1 MMREIVELRTELGRL
16 EETEKKK
23 KKSFTI
29 APTMY
34 TFYRNGLAKRHLAR
48 SASMTS
54 SDILSSVDDNDT
66 SYLENIIQQCS
77 YPLPNPFFA
86 TSDFVNQYL
95 FMCNEV
101 CHILAAEPRLLRLK
115 SPAYVFGDFHGN
127 MPDLL
132 AFARTMWPLGIHLT
146 PGTFLFLG
154 DYVDRGMFGI
164 EVLCYL
170 FAQKIMLPD
179 KVFLLRGNHEVKVVN
194 GCDHYYGNRC
204 LLGQLKERFTEN
216 VAYMLWEETNRVFD
230 YLPLA
235 ATIDDV
241 IFCVHGGIPR
251 PVDNSSSAN
260 IDIINQIPT
269 PYELLPTQSPGE
281 NLLVKQLVTDLL
293 WSDPARSQQEGHLDP
308 NGFGQGERG
317 TGAVCYG
324 QKAIEEFVMNNEL
337 SHILRAHEP
346 TASGVSVRKGAKVIT
361 IFSTSKDHNC
371 QNAFCGCILV
381 DGENIIAINHP
392 DGTLND
398 EQAFAVGSSQPA
410 LS

>member
-1 MMREIVELRTELGRL
+1 MVII
-16 EETEKKK
+16 
-23 KKSFTI
+23 SF
-29 APTMY
+29 
-34 TFYRNGLAKRHLAR
+34 LHHL
-48 SASMTS
+48 
-54 SDILSSVDDNDT
+54 
-66 SYLENIIQQCS
+66 Q
-77 YPLPNPFFA
+77 
-86 TSDFVNQYL
+86 
-95 FMCNEV
+95 
-101 CHILAAEPRLLRLK
+101 
-115 SPAYVFGDFHGN
+115 
-127 MPDLL
+127 
-132 AFARTMWPLGIHLT
+132 
-146 PGTFLFLG
+146 
-154 DYVDRGMFGI
+154 
-164 EVLCYL
+164 
-170 FAQKIMLPD
+170 
-179 KVFLLRGNHEVKVVN
+179 
-194 GCDHYYGNRC
+194 
-204 LLGQLKERFTEN
+204 
-216 VAYMLWEETNRVFD
+216 LWEETNRVFD

-251 PVDNSSSAN
+251 PVDNSPSAS
-260 IDIINQIPT
+260 ISIINQIPT
-269 PYELLPTQSPGE
+269 PYELLPTQNPGE

-324 QKAIEEFVMNNEL
+324 QKAIEEFVMNNGL

-398 EQAFAVGSSQPA
+398 GSRGMG
-410 LS
+410 